1 LIFND
6 DFYLIFQIMMD
17 KKEKRAPLPEGFSR
31 QSDEA
36 KDHLLPV
43 RTQIEKFEEKA
54 RLNFNKSFPAP
65 QPPGRSFAL
74 PKIGN
79 YQPKSLLLSSNADKK
94 VNKTDFQ
101 KLNDNGENVE
111 EPKKFMIIGDKDM
124 PITIHQSSDIID
136 TPPENE
142 FFPRFGSDNPVY
154 EPDESSKDTIE
165 NDLVLNF
172 EKTMKNPLFQENEEN
187 SPRQQITSDTETAEE
202 SPREGSDDKTVYRK
216 RPAPPPPILSSPEE
230 EEYPAP
236 DYDPEPEPDYDDEEV
251 PEAMDVNPPTVHPPP
266 GRHLPPV
273 KREKEGEDFS
283 KYMHD
288 SEDEDYFSDNIYTW
302 RNKIKYKRKPAP
314 PRPVSQPAGKKKD
327 NRSKPKEK
335 TKQNQVKSN
344 GHSSLNNLP
353 EENIRKTIRD
363 FSFTDSKIGYD
374 DRTVK
379 STTAK
384 GRYMKRGK
392 DRLPLQQVSSGSY
405 EDFLRSRYNENNVN
419 GDSGHETGDDF
430 DVLQT
435 DIFRQSQPKQFR
447 NGGKQS
453 VWEKLTWRFKR
464 NSRGYAMT

>member
-1 LIFND
+1 M
-6 DFYLIFQIMMD
+6 FQIMMD
-17 KKEKRAPLPEGFSR
+17 KKQKRAPVPEGFSR
-31 QSDEA
+31 QGDEA
-36 KDHLLPV
+36 KEHLLPV

-54 RLNFNKSFPAP
+54 RLNFNKSRPAP
-65 QPPGRSFAL
+65 QPPGRSFVL

-79 YQPKSLLLSSNADKK
+79 YQPKSLQVSNFTDEN

-101 KLNDNGENVE
+101 KLNNESDNVE
-111 EPKKFMIIGDKDM
+111 EPKKFMIIGDKDT
-124 PITIHQSSDIID
+124 PITIHQSSDITD

-154 EPDESSKDTIE
+154 EPDELSQNTTEK
-165 NDLVLNF
+165 DLVLNF
-172 EKTMKNPLFQENEEN
+172 EKTKNNPLFQENEEN
-187 SPRQQITSDTETAEE
+187 SPRPQITSDTETVEK
-202 SPREGSDDKTVYRK
+202 SPREGDDNKVVYKK
-216 RPAPPPPILSSPEE
+216 RPAPPPPVLSSPEEE

-236 DYDPEPEPDYDDEEV
+236 DYEPDPDYDDEEE
-251 PEAMDVNPPTVHPPP
+251 PEAMDVNPPTVHSPE
-266 GRHLPPV
+266 RHLPPV
-273 KREKEGEDFS
+273 KRENEGEDFS

-302 RNKIKYKRKPAP
+302 RNKIKYKKKPAP
-314 PRPVSQPAGKKKD
+314 ARPVSQPAGKKND

-335 TKQNQVKSN
+335 PKQNQVKSN
-344 GHSSLNNLP
+344 GHSSLSNVP
-353 EENIRKTIRD
+353 TEENIRKTIRD

-379 STTAK
+379 STTAM

-405 EDFLRSRYNENNVN
+405 EDFLRTRYNENGSNGS

-430 DVLQT
+430 NVQT
-435 DIFRQSQPKQFR
+435 DIFRQSQPKQFKS
-447 NGGKQS
+447 GGKQS

-464 NSRGYAMT
+464 HSRGYAMT